1 MASVR
6 LRGMTWDHRRAIDP
20 LTRTL
25 PLFRERRP
33 DIEIEWS
40 ARPLAGFEFTSVDAL
55 AEDYD
60 LIILD
65 HPSWARSPH
74 PGR

>member
-1 MASVR
+1 M
-6 LRGMTWDHRRAIDP
+6 
-20 LTRTL
+20 
-25 PLFRERRP
+25 PLFRQRHP
-33 DIEIEWS
+33 DIDIEWS

-65 HPSWARSPH
+65 HPFWAQWPP
-74 PGR
+74 PGRLAPLDDIDGLSRDAVRRAVA